1 MFEKLTLRGG
11 VNLTFEKVSVN
22 LIFKKLIYCQGLCS
36 VNLTFEKLTVRG
48 GMVSVNLTFRKL
60 SVRGGMVSVNLTF
73 RKLSVRGGMVSVNLT
88 FRKLSVTLL
97 CICSYYLYFLC
108 FTFWS
113 TPLFL
118 Q

>member
-36 VNLTFEKLTVRG
+36 VNFIFEKLTVRG
-48 GMVSVNLTFRKL
+48 GI
-60 SVRGGMVSVNLTF
+60 
-73 RKLSVRGGMVSVNLT
+73 VSVNLT
-88 FRKLSVTLL
+88 FRKLSVTLH
-97 CICSYYLYFLC
+97 CICIYYLYFLF